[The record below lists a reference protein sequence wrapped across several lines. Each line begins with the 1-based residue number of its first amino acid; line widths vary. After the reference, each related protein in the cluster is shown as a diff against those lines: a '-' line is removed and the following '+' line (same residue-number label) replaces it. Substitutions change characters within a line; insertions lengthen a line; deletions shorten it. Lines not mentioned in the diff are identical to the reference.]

1 LLAFGFCLLI
11 QIVNQEEPMQIFI
24 LAVLGLA
31 VGLAASFTG
40 LGGGF
45 IMVPVL
51 LFWGYSA
58 QKSVGTSFA
67 AILIIAVSA
76 LVAHSKLANIDYKAG
91 LALGLGGV
99 IGAQIGARLLEQVST
114 AGFKRIFAF
123 VLLALAFYLLFKK

>member
-1 LLAFGFCLLI
+1 MSQLFVLTLLG
-11 QIVNQEEPMQIFI
+11 V
-24 LAVLGLA
+24 A

-51 LFWGYSA
+51 LFLGYSA

-67 AILIIAVSA
+67 AILVIAISA
-76 LVAHSKLANIDYKAG
+76 LVAHNKLANIDYRAG

-99 IGAQIGARLLEQVST
+99 VGAQIGARLLEQVST

-123 VLLALAFYLLFKK
+123 VLLALALYLLFKK